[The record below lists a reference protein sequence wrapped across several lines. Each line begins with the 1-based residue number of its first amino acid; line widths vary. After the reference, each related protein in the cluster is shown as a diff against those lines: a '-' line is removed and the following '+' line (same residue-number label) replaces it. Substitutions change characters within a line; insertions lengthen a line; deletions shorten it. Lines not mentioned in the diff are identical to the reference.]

1 MRSVKSVL
9 VVLLL
14 AVSASTAQAQQQFK
28 FLSGGSVTAFGYYV
42 GPYVGATGP
51 GFSQTLTLNC
61 VDFFHHIRVGQIWT
75 ANTTRLGSAADLTN
89 TRFGGL
95 TNGLT
100 LYRQAAWLST
110 QYAGKSNYQVGQIQ
124 ATIWN
129 LFGGGP
135 APASN
140 TWLTMAQQNY
150 RSVRLKDFVVITDVN
165 KQLSTSAQEF
175 ITYDPVVTPEPATMA
190 LLGTGLAGLA
200 AARRRRKKLLE
211 ETRAEI

>member
-1 MRSVKSVL
+1 MRFL
-9 VVLLL
+9 RL
-14 AVSASTAQAQQQFK
+14 AVLIVLSAASASTAQAQQFK
-28 FLSGGSVTAFGYYV
+28 FVSGGTVTAFGYYV

-51 GFSQTLTLNC
+51 SFSQAVTLNC
-61 VDFFHHIRVGQIWT
+61 VDFFHRVSTGQIWT
-75 ANTTRLGSAADLTN
+75 ANTTRLAINADLTN

-95 TNGLT
+95 TSALT

-110 QYAGKSNYQVGQIQ
+110 QYVGKSNYQIGQIQ

-140 TWLTMAQQNY
+140 AWLTAAQTNY
-150 RSVRLKDFVVITDVN
+150 TSVNMRDFVVITDVN
-165 KQLSTSAQEF
+165 KHLSNSVQEF

-200 AARRRRKKLLE
+200 VLRRRRKKTE
-211 ETRAEI
+211 AGRAAI